1 MKKKKKFIEFFSIYL
16 KNPNLKKTIKF
27 MILDFIENKEI
38 KNKNN
43 EKKNDVNI
51 DDDKIETILKSGIND
66 FKENSNLLDFTDNIK
81 KYLLNDKISM

>member
-43 EKKNDVNI
+43 EKK
-51 DDDKIETILKSGIND
+51 
-66 FKENSNLLDFTDNIK
+66 
-81 KYLLNDKISM
+81 MM